1 MFQKQSPQLWLIY
14 EMWDK
19 RERQEAGMGPRFGAG
34 AAGRLEL
41 PFTAIHGKG
50 TWGKGGFAG
59 VRVQQ
64 LSLG

>member
-1 MFQKQSPQLWLIY
+1 
-14 EMWDK
+14 MWDE